1 MEEDNA
7 GTQGIATRCSLH
19 LAGEMLN
26 LALFSLQPLGY
37 AIPPQNVSLLPKLLE
52 PKPQVFSRDG
62 GPLWKKPTL
71 SCVRELF
78 LCMCLLLTI
87 CTSFTEQEACSL
99 QVSRVVPHHL
109 GCIKPKKGN
118 QTVR

>member
-1 MEEDNA
+1 MSALYLCMEEDNA
-7 GTQGIATRCSLH
+7 GTQGIATWCSLR

-52 PKPQVFSRDG
+52 PEPQVFSRDG

-71 SCVRELF
+71 SCIRELQ
-78 LCMCLLLTI
+78 LGLPVYVPPHDYLYLLY
-87 CTSFTEQEACSL
+87 
-99 QVSRVVPHHL
+99 
-109 GCIKPKKGN
+109 
-118 QTVR
+118 